1 MKKSILV
8 IDDSAL
14 MRRVLSDTVNSD
26 PRFAVKDVA
35 VNGEEGLKLL
45 LASPTLYDAVLLDIY
60 MPKMTGLELL
70 KELENHK
77 EVTSKIVVCS
87 TKADE
92 SAEETMIALEHGAFD
107 FIKKPE
113 NLIHAKSNVF
123 RDNLLAV
130 LEVATEEAAKAV
142 ARAAKASEKPPE
154 KPPIKP
160 AVPIRQ
166 PGTTV
171 TSTATTGTVSVSVQT
186 GATPIPPSTSA
197 AQATSAVPTTPVID
211 RASIK
216 KGAGNKIIALACS
229 TGGPKTLQSVIPY
242 LPKDL
247 DAPMV
252 LVQHMPAGF
261 THSLAMRLNDM
272 SQVRV
277 KEAVNGEPLQKG
289 TVYIAPGGKH
299 LKVTCTG
306 GLPKIEISDDPPRD
320 ALKPCANIMYESL
333 MDSKYDE
340 IVCVVLTG
348 MGADGTEGIKALKS
362 KKKLYVV
369 AQDEATSV
377 VYGMPKMVAR
387 ANLTDEILPVT
398 QIADIITKKVGVQ

>member
-1 MKKSILV
+1 MKKNILI

-14 MRRVLSDTVNSD
+14 MRRVLTDTVNSD
-26 PRFAVKDVA
+26 SRYTVRDVA

-45 LASPTLYDAVLLDIY
+45 LASPSLYDAVLLDIY

-70 KELENHK
+70 VELEKHK
-77 EVTSKIVVCS
+77 EVTARIVICS

-92 SAEETMIALEHGAFD
+92 SAEETLTALEHGAFD

-113 NLIHAKSNVF
+113 NLIHAKSNIF
-123 RDNLLAV
+123 RDNLLAI
-130 LEVATEEAAKAV
+130 LEVATEAADSSRKKLSA
-142 ARAAKASEKPPE
+142 
-154 KPPIKP
+154 KP
-160 AVPIRQ
+160 A
-166 PGTTV
+166 
-171 TSTATTGTVSVSVQT
+171 SVSRQSLPPGGERV
-186 GATPIPPSTSA
+186 IP
-197 AQATSAVPTTPVID
+197 
-211 RASIK
+211 R
-216 KGAGNKIIALACS
+216 KGTGNKIIALACS
-229 TGGPKTLQSVIPY
+229 TGGPKTLQSVIPL

-261 THSLAMRLNDM
+261 TNSLAMRLNDM
-272 SQVRV
+272 SKVHV

-289 TVYIAPGGKH
+289 MVYIAPGGKH
-299 LKVTCTG
+299 LKVVYAG
-306 GLPKIEISDDPPRD
+306 GVSKIEISDDPPRD
-320 ALKPCANIMYESL
+320 ALKPCANIMFESL
-333 MDSKYDE
+333 MDSRYDE

-362 KKKLYVV
+362 KKKVYVV

-387 ANLTDEILPVT
+387 AGLTDEIVPVT
-398 QIADIITKKVGVQ
+398 VIADIITKKVGVQ

>member
-26 PRFAVKDVA
+26 SRFSVRDVA

-77 EVTSKIVVCS
+77 EVTSKIIICS

-92 SAEETMIALEHGAFD
+92 SAEETMIALEYGAFD

-113 NLIHAKSNVF
+113 NLIHAKSNIF

-130 LEVATEEAAKAV
+130 LEVATEET
-142 ARAAKASEKPPE
+142 ARATARAEKASEKLSGRQT
-154 KPPIKP
+154 
-160 AVPIRQ
+160 VPVRQ
-166 PGTTV
+166 PGV
-171 TSTATTGTVSVSVQT
+171 QAASVSSALSVSVS
-186 GATPIPPSTSA
+186 
-197 AQATSAVPTTPVID
+197 D
-211 RASIK
+211 RATLK
-216 KGAGNKIIALACS
+216 KGSGNKIIALACS

-261 THSLAMRLNDM
+261 TNSLAMRLNDM

-299 LKVTCTG
+299 LKIACVG
-306 GLPKIEISDDPPRD
+306 GLSKIEISDDAPRD

-333 MDSKYDE
+333 LDSKYDE

-348 MGADGTEGIKALKS
+348 MGADGTEGIRALKN
-362 KKKLYVV
+362 KKKLYVI